1 MGKRTS
7 ITTLVTTV
15 LITLITV
22 MLILSMTHDHT
33 TNIIEAVALMIGL
46 FVFAGFMIRSA
57 EINAKKKDIIKL

>member
-22 MLILSMTHDHT
+22 ILILTMSHDHT
-33 TNIIEAVALMIGL
+33 TNIIEAVVLMIGL

-57 EINAKKKDIIKL
+57 NMNAKKKDFI